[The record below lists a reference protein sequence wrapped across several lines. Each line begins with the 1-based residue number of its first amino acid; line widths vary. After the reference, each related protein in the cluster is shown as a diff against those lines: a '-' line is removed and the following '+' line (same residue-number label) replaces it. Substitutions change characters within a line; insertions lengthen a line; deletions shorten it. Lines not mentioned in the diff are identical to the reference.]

1 MARQFISSSQK
12 YVIVTQQKINQ
23 DTSEILTKN
32 PLTKQY
38 LNNHKS
44 FFIKRKSSIYKNSP
58 DFSIFGIGDYS
69 YAKYKVAVSGLYKK
83 PIFSLI
89 TCKKPIMLDDTCYF
103 ISFDNCDEA
112 YVIMLLLNSR
122 IVESFLEKITFQDSK
137 RPYTKKV
144 LSRIN
149 FKNCFERLSFED
161 LRELEHRLKLPS
173 KLTVNMYE
181 NSRNKVPNML
191 LL

>member
-1 MARQFISSSQK
+1 
-12 YVIVTQQKINQ
+12 
-23 DTSEILTKN
+23 
-32 PLTKQY
+32 
-38 LNNHKS
+38 
-44 FFIKRKSSIYKNSP
+44 
-58 DFSIFGIGDYS
+58 
-69 YAKYKVAVSGLYKK
+69 
-83 PIFSLI
+83 
-89 TCKKPIMLDDTCYF
+89 MLDDTCYF